1 MGPTRARV
9 VPLLVVVAV
18 LTGAG
23 CRAGPE
29 PSVEAGT
36 LRDDAITV
44 GSFDFAESHLLAE
57 IYSQAL
63 EAGGIR
69 VHRALDLGPREL
81 VVPALARGLV
91 ELVPEYSG
99 TALQFL
105 SLGRAPMAPE
115 RTAARAA
122 LKRVA
127 RPVQLMALAPSPAE
141 DSNVFVVTTDTARR
155 EGLRTLSDLA
165 RVEPPVT
172 FGGPPECST
181 RPLCLEGLRR
191 VYGLDFTEVL
201 ALDAGGPL
209 TRQAL
214 LNGDIDVGLLFS
226 TDPAVD
232 SRGLVAL
239 IDDRSLQPHEYV
251 TPLLRSEVVVRWG
264 TSLVE
269 RLDAVSAALT
279 TAELRVLNARVANGS
294 DVARVA
300 ADWLNAEGLP

>member
-9 VPLLVVVAV
+9 VPVLVVLA
-18 LTGAG
+18 LLIGAG

-29 PSVEAGT
+29 ASVGAGT
-36 LRDDAITV
+36 LRDDAVTV
-44 GSFDFAESHLLAE
+44 GSFDFAESELLAE

-105 SLGRAPMAPE
+105 SLGQASMAPE

-122 LKRVA
+122 IDRVA
-127 RPVQLMALAPSPAE
+127 RPVQLMALDPSPAE
-141 DSNVFVVTTDTARR
+141 DSNVFVITTETARR
-155 EGLRTLSDLA
+155 EGLRTLSDLT
-165 RVEPPVT
+165 RVEPEVT

-181 RPLCLEGLRR
+181 RPLCLQGLGS
-191 VYGLDFTEVL
+191 VYGLAFREVL

-214 LNGDIDVGLLFS
+214 INGDIDVGLLFS
-226 TDPAVD
+226 TDPAID
-232 SRGLVAL
+232 SRTLVAL
-239 IDDRSLQPHEYV
+239 TDDRSLQPHEYV
-251 TPLLRSEVVVRWG
+251 TPLLRSEVVARWG
-264 TSLVE
+264 TSLVD
-269 RLDAVSAALT
+269 RLDAVSAGLT
-279 TAELRVLNARVANGS
+279 TDELRLLNARVANGAA
-294 DVARVA
+294 VAKVA
-300 ADWLNAEGLP
+300 ADWLDAEGLR